1 MRYDLATAGWTCQRE
16 GVRIIHIVCRVD
28 AEMGKVLFT
37 QTKRAL
43 VLACGNPLQGDN
55 GVALEVAKSL
65 VCGFCD
71 GETEVHWQHQWL
83 PVMAE
88 AISGANLVVFLEAS
102 HEIASGAVYAR
113 LLVPAASPLEA
124 PDGAISPDKLL
135 LLALELY
142 HSLPEEA
149 YLVSIGGDSF
159 ECSDQLS
166 QRVRRAIPLALN
178 QVKAI
183 LSGVSLPQAMVV

>member
-1 MRYDLATAGWTCQRE
+1 M
-16 GVRIIHIVCRVD
+16 VC
-28 AEMGKVLFT
+28 

-43 VLACGNPLQGDN
+43 VLACGNPLQGDDA
-55 GVALEVAKSL
+55 VALEVAKSL

-71 GETEVHWQHQWL
+71 GETEVYCQHQWL
-83 PVMAE
+83 PEMAE

-102 HEIASGAVYAR
+102 HEIASGAVCTR
-113 LLVPAASPLEA
+113 LLVPAASSREA
-124 PDGAISPDKLL
+124 PDRARSPEK
-135 LLALELY
+135 LLALAHELY

-159 ECSDQLS
+159 ECSNQLS
-166 QRVRRAIPLALN
+166 ERVRRAIPLALN

-183 LSGVSLPQAMVV
+183 LSGVSLPQAMFVSGQALVRYSSTATLS